1 MTLFNISNSD
11 ESINEDPENFKF
23 LKPIPK
29 QWNYKGTFNVLKQ
42 KQDLNGNYIISGM
55 PNRIQYKS
63 VPILYQHRQNF
74 EELWTQFE
82 LNSLITNRG
91 CLKQLA
97 TMNISSNVK
106 KCVFKFYKARDF
118 KTGEISD
125 KYILEIE
132 NLVDKETLEN
142 YQESFFNG
150 ACVAAMLTKNGK
162 LSSEFNTFKKMTFK
176 LELKNISRTSSCPI
190 NINSEKGTPCFFQT
204 KNSVKVYYTSE
215 IDAFIKDGYGNKSKF
230 VPVEIKAKIDKNNNM
245 KIPPKTAFS
254 TALQCQL
261 AGINDIVFGFHD
273 GERIQNVQRYSLQDL
288 KELAT
293 KTNDWCKEKLNVD
306 KAIKEAKFLLKE
318 IIYQFD
324 ERVGNGTLDISDA
337 MIIVKRLE
345 IKENRSEQRY
355 CLDYHV
361 RKMLKPFQGPQIDR
375 YIIPSRRK
383 TCEF

>member
-1 MTLFNISNSD
+1 MTLFNVSNFD

-29 QWNYKGTFNVLKQ
+29 QWNYKGKFNGLKQ

-55 PNRIQYKS
+55 PNKIQYKS
-63 VPILYQHRQNF
+63 VPILYQHRQSFANIWTEF
-74 EELWTQFE
+74 ES
-82 LNSLITNRG
+82 NSLITNRG

-118 KTGEISD
+118 KTGEILD

-132 NLVDKETLEN
+132 NLMDNENLEN
-142 YQESFFNG
+142 YQECFFNG

-162 LSSEFNTFKKMTFK
+162 LSSEFNTFKNMSFK
-176 LELKNISRTSSCPI
+176 LGFKKISRTSSCH
-190 NINSEKGTPCFFQT
+190 INSENGTPRFLQP
-204 KNSVKVYYTSE
+204 KSSVKVYYTSE

-230 VPVEIKAKIDKNNNM
+230 VPVEIKAKFDKNNNM

-254 TALQCQL
+254 TALQCEL

-288 KELAT
+288 KKIALT
-293 KTNDWCKEKLNVD
+293 KNEKLNVD

-318 IIYQFD
+318 IINQFD
-324 ERVGNGTLDISDA
+324 ERVGNGTMDIWDTL
-337 MIIVKRLE
+337 IIVKRLE
-345 IKENRSEQRY
+345 IKENRYEQRY

-361 RKMLKPFQGPQIDR
+361 RKMLKPFQGAQIDR

-383 TCEF
+383 TCDF